1 MGDALVDAF
10 CQAVLVCQHH
20 KVDVGVISQ
29 QEQDATQQEL
39 IVQVAALQSFDRFGC
54 ILEIDEYLS

>member
-1 MGDALVDAF
+1 MSDALIDAF
-10 CQAVLVCQHH
+10 CQTVLVCQHH
-20 KVDVGVISQ
+20 EVDVGVVSQ

-39 IVQVAALQSFDRFGC
+39 IIQIAAFQSLGRFGC